1 MDDPVLLS
9 RLQFAITI
17 MFHYI
22 FPPMTIGLGV
32 VLVALE
38 GLWLKTKNDLYHKQA
53 KFWTR
58 IFGIIFALGVASGIV
73 MEFQF
78 GTNWADYSRCVGD
91 IFGSPLAAEGIFA
104 FFLESGFLAI
114 LLFGWDKV
122 GPKMHFL
129 SSCMVALGAHFSAI
143 WIIVANSWM
152 QTPAGYKLVEV
163 NGKIQAHITSFYDVV
178 FNPSTVDRLTH
189 ALAGCWL
196 AGATLVLSVSAWYI
210 LKKRFTGGSEKS
222 FKVALVIG
230 LIGVA
235 GMGITGDSSARE
247 VSVHQPAK
255 FAAMEGVMES
265 GAPQDLHLIGWM
277 NPSTHEV
284 TGISIPYLLTLLT
297 HHDLDTSITGMN
309 DIPQDERP
317 PILPVFYSFHLMILI
332 GCALAA
338 LFLAGLWGWKRGWL
352 FQKRWLLW
360 CFVFSVLGPQIAN
373 QAGWAVAELGRQPW
387 IVYGILRTEHA
398 VSPTLTAAEALSSLG
413 MFFVIYALL
422 LALFLYQITHK
433 IHKVRTRKLAKTTA
447 PGKANSR
454 FLLLKTN
461 LYPSLKIMLDNL
473 TLADLQ
479 IIWFILVGVLF
490 SGYAILDGFDLG
502 TGALQLFIKGDE
514 NRRLTLNAVG
524 PVWDGNEVWLI
535 TGGGALFAAFPY
547 VYASVFSGFYLAF
560 MLLLLTLIFRAVSIE
575 FRSKQPMKWW
585 RRGWDTTFSIS
596 SLLAALLIGVA
607 MGNVTK
613 GIPLD
618 DHGNFTGTFLSLLN
632 PYSILLGLTTV
643 ALFAMHGGIYLLM
656 KTQGSLQEQIRK
668 LLRPCVII
676 FTVLIIL
683 HGAATLLYVPHVAA
697 ALERSPW
704 IYGIAALA
712 VISIASIWIF
722 IHRNRPGWAFV
733 ASCSTMGCMMA
744 LFGTA
749 MFPNLLYSMPNPEHS
764 LTLANGSSTRE
775 SLVVMTYIAILG
787 VPLVL
792 AYSAAIYWVFRGK
805 VQLNEHSY

>member
-1 MDDPVLLS
+1 MDVVMLS
-9 RLQFAITI
+9 RLQFAVAVF
-17 MFHYI
+17 FHFI
-22 FPPMTIGLGV
+22 FVPLTLGLSVILAWMETRYVRTGD
-32 VLVALE
+32 E
-38 GLWLKTKNDLYHKQA
+38 FWKKQA
-53 KFWTR
+53 KFWGKLFLINFT
-58 IFGIIFALGVASGIV
+58 LGVVTGITL
-73 MEFQF
+73 EFQF

-247 VSVHQPAK
+247 VSIHQPAK

-309 DIPQDERP
+309 DIPQDEHP

-387 IVYGILRTEHA
+387 IVYGILKTEHA

-433 IHKVRTRKLAKTTA
+433 IHKGPDQEAGEDDGAGEGKL
-447 PGKANSR
+447 
-454 FLLLKTN
+454 
-461 LYPSLKIMLDNL
+461 
-473 TLADLQ
+473 Q
-479 IIWFILVGVLF
+479 
-490 SGYAILDGFDLG
+490 
-502 TGALQLFIKGDE
+502 
-514 NRRLTLNAVG
+514 
-524 PVWDGNEVWLI
+524 
-535 TGGGALFAAFPY
+535 
-547 VYASVFSGFYLAF
+547 
-560 MLLLLTLIFRAVSIE
+560 
-575 FRSKQPMKWW
+575 
-585 RRGWDTTFSIS
+585 
-596 SLLAALLIGVA
+596 
-607 MGNVTK
+607 
-613 GIPLD
+613 
-618 DHGNFTGTFLSLLN
+618 
-632 PYSILLGLTTV
+632 
-643 ALFAMHGGIYLLM
+643 
-656 KTQGSLQEQIRK
+656 
-668 LLRPCVII
+668 
-676 FTVLIIL
+676 
-683 HGAATLLYVPHVAA
+683 VP
-697 ALERSPW
+697 
-704 IYGIAALA
+704 
-712 VISIASIWIF
+712 
-722 IHRNRPGWAFV
+722 FV
-733 ASCSTMGCMMA
+733 K
-744 LFGTA
+744 
-749 MFPNLLYSMPNPEHS
+749 E
-764 LTLANGSSTRE
+764 
-775 SLVVMTYIAILG
+775 
-787 VPLVL
+787 
-792 AYSAAIYWVFRGK
+792 
-805 VQLNEHSY
+805 

>member
-1 MDDPVLLS
+1 MCIRD
-9 RLQFAITI
+9 R
-17 MFHYI
+17 
-22 FPPMTIGLGV
+22 
-32 VLVALE
+32 
-38 GLWLKTKNDLYHKQA
+38 LKTKNDLYHKQA

-317 PILPVFYSFHLMILI
+317 PILPVFY
-332 GCALAA
+332 
-338 LFLAGLWGWKRGWL
+338 
-352 FQKRWLLW
+352 
-360 CFVFSVLGPQIAN
+360 
-373 QAGWAVAELGRQPW
+373 
-387 IVYGILRTEHA
+387 
-398 VSPTLTAAEALSSLG
+398 
-413 MFFVIYALL
+413 
-422 LALFLYQITHK
+422 
-433 IHKVRTRKLAKTTA
+433 
-447 PGKANSR
+447 
-454 FLLLKTN
+454 
-461 LYPSLKIMLDNL
+461 
-473 TLADLQ
+473 
-479 IIWFILVGVLF
+479 
-490 SGYAILDGFDLG
+490 
-502 TGALQLFIKGDE
+502 
-514 NRRLTLNAVG
+514 
-524 PVWDGNEVWLI
+524 
-535 TGGGALFAAFPY
+535 
-547 VYASVFSGFYLAF
+547 
-560 MLLLLTLIFRAVSIE
+560 
-575 FRSKQPMKWW
+575 
-585 RRGWDTTFSIS
+585 
-596 SLLAALLIGVA
+596 
-607 MGNVTK
+607 
-613 GIPLD
+613 
-618 DHGNFTGTFLSLLN
+618 LSLIHISE
-632 PYSILLGLTTV
+632 PT
-643 ALFAMHGGIYLLM
+643 
-656 KTQGSLQEQIRK
+656 
-668 LLRPCVII
+668 RP
-676 FTVLIIL
+676 
-683 HGAATLLYVPHVAA
+683 
-697 ALERSPW
+697 
-704 IYGIAALA
+704 
-712 VISIASIWIF
+712 
-722 IHRNRPGWAFV
+722 
-733 ASCSTMGCMMA
+733 
-744 LFGTA
+744 
-749 MFPNLLYSMPNPEHS
+749 
-764 LTLANGSSTRE
+764 
-775 SLVVMTYIAILG
+775 
-787 VPLVL
+787 
-792 AYSAAIYWVFRGK
+792 
-805 VQLNEHSY
+805 

>member
-338 LFLAGLWGWKRGWL
+338 LFSGGPAGVEERLALPEAL
-352 FQKRWLLW
+352 AALVL
-360 CFVFSVLGPQIAN
+360 CFLRTGPAN
-373 QAGWAVAELGRQPW
+373 SQPGGLGR
-387 IVYGILRTEHA
+387 
-398 VSPTLTAAEALSSLG
+398 S
-413 MFFVIYALL
+413 
-422 LALFLYQITHK
+422 
-433 IHKVRTRKLAKTTA
+433 
-447 PGKANSR
+447 
-454 FLLLKTN
+454 
-461 LYPSLKIMLDNL
+461 
-473 TLADLQ
+473 
-479 IIWFILVGVLF
+479 
-490 SGYAILDGFDLG
+490 G
-502 TGALQLFIKGDE
+502 TGAPAMDCVRHPE
-514 NRRLTLNAVG
+514 NGTRRIPHPHRGGSPFLPGYVLRHLCPAAG
-524 PVWDGNEVWLI
+524 PL
-535 TGGGALFAAFPY
+535 
-547 VYASVFSGFYLAF
+547 
-560 MLLLLTLIFRAVSIE
+560 
-575 FRSKQPMKWW
+575 
-585 RRGWDTTFSIS
+585 
-596 SLLAALLIGVA
+596 
-607 MGNVTK
+607 
-613 GIPLD
+613 PLSN
-618 DHGNFTGTFLSLLN
+618 H
-632 PYSILLGLTTV
+632 P
-643 ALFAMHGGIYLLM
+643 
-656 KTQGSLQEQIRK
+656 
-668 LLRPCVII
+668 
-676 FTVLIIL
+676 
-683 HGAATLLYVPHVAA
+683 
-697 ALERSPW
+697 
-704 IYGIAALA
+704 
-712 VISIASIWIF
+712 
-722 IHRNRPGWAFV
+722 
-733 ASCSTMGCMMA
+733 
-744 LFGTA
+744 
-749 MFPNLLYSMPNPEHS
+749 
-764 LTLANGSSTRE
+764 
-775 SLVVMTYIAILG
+775 
-787 VPLVL
+787 
-792 AYSAAIYWVFRGK
+792 
-805 VQLNEHSY
+805 